1 MSFDMSRNTFNPFK
15 DYSGVVMEQGRVQT
29 DADWNE
35 LLAEESRRARA
46 GALDALGHVF
56 YPTTTPYAFL
66 IAASTT
72 GTTNSVNIG
81 LGRVYLDGI
90 LVENHGPHTTAVW
103 DPALDELSNTPQ
115 PLPATLAPLDST
127 NSIPFTSQP
136 NQPGATQPTG
146 DGPYLAYHDA
156 WQRPVTFIE
165 DPELIDPAIGIDT
178 TGRLQTAWQVKLM
191 PMTESSVPGTV
202 ATPTPGSGFE
212 PGETVTQTGSSA
224 TAVVVG
230 TVPASGPMIVT
241 SISGTPVATGAWTGQ
256 SSGAVFNPTAA
267 PATVTWSCETPDSAI
282 PWPATSGWL
291 SNDLISSGPSGPCCL
306 TTGTGYTGQENQFYR
321 VEIHTSG
328 GAQGAGATFKWSRE
342 NASVQ
347 TSVTAIGTGTNTQQ
361 SPTTVLTVQRLGRDQ
376 VLGFKSGDWIEITGQ
391 TLDDNC
397 QPGELAKIDFVTPS
411 SMTITLTAPLA
422 STPPSTDR
430 YTRIIRWDQK
440 GKIYDSDNNLYIDLD
455 AIGSGGVPKGVSGI
469 PIPPAGTKVQLENG
483 IVVSFGLTLANGNFL
498 PMNYW
503 NFAARTADG
512 KIDPLDQAPPRGIY
526 HHFTKLAIVTFGAS
540 AGASNCRTTTSSATD
555 CGCCCTYT
563 VGTGGAYGT
572 IQQAVDAVTKTGGE
586 ICLLAGDFYENVTIS
601 KKRNLVIHGCGAQTH
616 VYSAS
621 LNPSNPAP
629 AGGSGASSSTLTAVF
644 TLEDCEN
651 IEFREFCINAD
662 VEDIGILMEIKPDS
676 DQRSIYEYLTSNE
689 DILLEGLTV
698 TASAMPA
705 IVARNVHKLHIDR
718 SIVTMRNV
726 ETIYPAV
733 CLSGSE
739 LYFDRNTVTVSTIE
753 DLSISRADG
762 SEPLEADNTYPVGSL
777 QLFKYRA
784 CGGIQIGGPSK
795 DIFITENTVT
805 GGARN
810 GITMGNFIVVSTKG
824 LGLDNGTFTGVM
836 TEPESACSTGG
847 SGGLQNPGGSGSAI
861 TTNIGA
867 GGLIENLLIARNV
880 ITSFGMSGIGPVGFF
895 DLNTSLEIISLV
907 NVSIVANVI
916 AHTFER
922 RMQAFDSERSKFGYG
937 AISLP
942 DVQNLAIRDNTVTD
956 FGYSPGAEV
965 CGVFVLHGEGVEI
978 SRNVIRETR
987 DLTAARTEIQGSYG
1001 GMRGGIYLYLVTPTT
1016 LDTSSSSA
1024 WIKAGETVNTV
1035 TDNLSTPRYTPGF
1048 PALRAADNQVRMA
1061 LGMALHAAG
1070 LGPFSIVDNHFST
1083 GGTAIVKSDAVAGLD
1098 FNAADSTSL
1107 DTFAGAMTV
1116 GILNLGISLELA
1128 GLFLRF
1134 EDILAARDGSD
1145 YRVSPSNLADASNG
1159 TVLFTN
1165 NVCQLEGRVNAI
1177 RGIASVAIASLDH
1190 VLFSNN
1196 QLWVDGPELTALVD
1210 ALVLGFSLQF
1220 TNNRL
1225 EEAVPFGVVYSGV
1238 TLGILNFTTHNIATY
1253 CLEAA
1258 AVNKWKQ
1265 DTPNFVL
1272 IDDALRHQTVMES
1285 PM

>member
-1 MSFDMSRNTFNPFK
+1 MSFDASRFTFNPFK

-35 LLAEESRRARA
+35 LLAEDSRRARA
-46 GALDALGHVF
+46 GTLDALGHVF
-56 YPTTTPYAFL
+56 YPPTTPYAFQ

-81 LGRVYLDGI
+81 LGRIYLDGI
-90 LVENHGPHTTAVW
+90 LVENHGPHKTAVW

-115 PLPATLAPLDST
+115 PPPATLIPLDST

-136 NQPGATQPTG
+136 HKPGATVRSG
-146 DGPYLAYHDA
+146 NGPYLVYLDA
-156 WQRPVTFIE
+156 WQRAVTYIE
-165 DPELIDPAIGIDT
+165 DPGLIDPAIGIDT
-178 TGRLQTAWQVKLM
+178 TGRVQTAWQVNLM
-191 PMTESSVPGTV
+191 PMTESSIPGTV

-224 TAVVVG
+224 TAVVVVA
-230 TVPASGPMIVT
+230 VPASGPMIVT
-241 SISGTPVATGAWTGQ
+241 SINGTPLATAAWTGK
-256 SSGAVFNPTAA
+256 SSGAVFNPTAV
-267 PATVTWSCETPDSAI
+267 PATVTWSCSTPDSAI

-291 SNDLISSGPSGPCCL
+291 SNGLISSGPSGPCCL

-321 VEIHTSG
+321 VEIHTPG
-328 GAQGAGATFKWSRE
+328 AAQGAGATFKWSRE

-347 TSVTAIGTGTNTQQ
+347 TTVTAVGTGTNTQG
-361 SPTTVLTVQRLGRDQ
+361 SPTTVLTVQSLGRDQ
-376 VLGFKSGDWIEITGQ
+376 VLGFQSGDWIEITGQ

-411 SMTITLTAPLA
+411 SMTITLTAPLT

-440 GKIYDSDNNLYIDLD
+440 GKIYDSNNNLYIDLD
-455 AIGSGGVPKGVSGI
+455 ATGSGGLPNGVSGI
-469 PIPPAGTKVQLENG
+469 PVPPAGTKVQLENG

-498 PMNYW
+498 PLNYW

-512 KIDPLDQAPPRGIY
+512 KIEHLDQAPPRGIY

-540 AGASNCRTTTSSATD
+540 AGATNCRTTTSTSTE
-555 CGCCCTYT
+555 CGCCCTYS
-563 VGTGGAYGT
+563 VGTGGTYST
-572 IQQAVDAVTKTGGE
+572 IQQAIDALTKTGGE

-601 KKRNLVIHGCGAQTH
+601 NKRNVVIHGCGAQTN

-621 LNPSNPAP
+621 LNPSNPP
-629 AGGSGASSSTLTAVF
+629 AAGGSGGSGASGSALTAVF
-644 TLEDCEN
+644 TVEDCEN
-651 IEFREFCINAD
+651 IEFREFSITAD
-662 VEDIGILMEIKPDS
+662 KEDIGILMDRKADLNQS
-676 DQRSIYEYLTSNE
+676 VYEYLTSNE
-689 DILLEGLTV
+689 DIVLKELTV
-698 TASAMPA
+698 TACVMPA
-705 IVARNVHKLHIDR
+705 IVARNVHKLHIER
-718 SIVTMRNV
+718 NTVTMRNV
-726 ETIYPAV
+726 ETIFSAV
-733 CLSGSE
+733 YLSGKE
-739 LYFDRNTVTVSTIE
+739 LYFDRNTVTVSTS
-753 DLSISRADG
+753 DDSIVRR
-762 SEPLEADNTYPVGSL
+762 EALVVDNPDPVGSL
-777 QLFKYRA
+777 NLFKYRA
-784 CGGIQIGGPSK
+784 CGGIQIAGPSK
-795 DIFITENTVT
+795 DIFITENTLT

-810 GITMGNFIVVSTKG
+810 GITLGNFIELSSQ
-824 LGLDNGTFTGVM
+824 GLDNGTLTGVM
-836 TEPESACSTGG
+836 TELESACSSGG
-847 SGGLQNPGGSGSAI
+847 SGQLQNPGGSSSSN
-861 TTNIGA
+861 TVNIGA
-867 GGLIENLLIARNV
+867 GALIENVLIARNV

-895 DLNTSLEIISLV
+895 DLRTSLEIISLV

-922 RMQAFDSERSKFGYG
+922 RMQAFDSTRSKFGYG

-956 FGYSPGAEV
+956 FGYSPCAEV
-965 CGVFVLHGEGVEI
+965 CGVFVLHGEGIEI

-987 DLTAARTEIQGSYG
+987 DLTTAPTEVQGSYG
-1001 GMRGGIYLYLVTPTT
+1001 GMRGGIYLYLVTPIT

-1024 WIKAGETVNTV
+1024 WIKADETVNTGAI
-1035 TDNLSTPRYTPGF
+1035 DSLSTPRYAPGF
-1048 PALRAADNQVRMA
+1048 PALRAAENQVRMA
-1061 LGMALHAAG
+1061 LGMALYAAG

-1083 GGTAIVKSDAVAGLD
+1083 GGTAIVKSDAVARLD

-1107 DTFAGAMTV
+1107 GTFAGAMTV
-1116 GILNLGISLELA
+1116 GILNLGISIELA
-1128 GLFLRF
+1128 GLSLLY
-1134 EDILAARDGSD
+1134 EDILAAKDSST
-1145 YRVSPSNLADASNG
+1145 YSVSPSNLADASNG

-1165 NVCQLEGRVNAI
+1165 NICQLEARVNAI

-1196 QLWVDGPELTALVD
+1196 QLWVDGPPLTALTD
-1210 ALVLGFSLQF
+1210 ALLFGFSLQA

-1225 EEAVPFGVVYSGV
+1225 QEAILYCVVFSGV

-1258 AVNKWKQ
+1258 AVNTWKQ

-1272 IDDALRHQTVMES
+1272 FDTLCTKRQL
-1285 PM
+1285 P

>member
-1 MSFDMSRNTFNPFK
+1 MAFDTSRSTFDPFK
-15 DYSGVVMEQGRVQT
+15 NYSGVVMEQGRVQT

-35 LLAEESRRARA
+35 QLAEDSRRVRA
-46 GALDALGHVF
+46 GTLDALGHVF
-56 YPTTTPYAFL
+56 FPPTTPYAFL
-66 IAASTT
+66 IAASTS
-72 GTTNSVNIG
+72 GTTNSVDIG
-81 LGRVYLDGI
+81 LGRMYLDGL
-90 LVENHGPHTTAVW
+90 LVENHGPHKTAVW

-115 PLPATLAPLDST
+115 PPPATLAPLDST

-136 NQPGATQPTG
+136 YQPGATLPSG
-146 DGPYLAYHDA
+146 DGPYLAYLDA

-178 TGRLQTAWQVKLM
+178 TGRLQTAWQVELM
-191 PMTESSVPGTV
+191 PMTESSIPGTV

-212 PGETVTQTGSSA
+212 PGETVTQTGSNA

-230 TVPASGPMIVT
+230 TVPASGPMVVT
-241 SISGTPVATGAWTGQ
+241 SITGTPVATGAWTGQ
-256 SSGAVFNPTAA
+256 SSGAVFNPTAV

-321 VEIHTSG
+321 VEIHNPG

-347 TSVTAIGTGTNTQQ
+347 TTVTAIGTGNNTEHN
-361 SPTTVLTVQRLGRDQ
+361 PTTVLTVQSLGRDQ
-376 VLGFKSGDWIEITGQ
+376 VLGFQAGDWIEITGQ
-391 TLDDNC
+391 TLDDNS

-411 SMTITLTAPLA
+411 NMTITLTAPLT

-430 YTRIIRWDQK
+430 YIRIIRWDQK
-440 GKIYDSDNNLYIDLD
+440 GKIYDSNNNLYIDLD
-455 AIGSGGVPKGVSGI
+455 AIGSGGVPNGVSGI
-469 PIPPAGTKVQLENG
+469 PVPPAGTKIQLENG
-483 IVVSFGLTLANGNFL
+483 IVVSFGLTQANGNFL

-512 KIDPLDQAPPRGIY
+512 KIDVLDEAPPRGIY

-540 AGASNCRTTTSSATD
+540 AGASNCRATTSSATD

-563 VGTGGAYGT
+563 VGKGGTYGT

-586 ICLLAGDFYENVTIS
+586 ICLLAGNFYENVTIS

-629 AGGSGASSSTLTAVF
+629 PGGSGASSSTLTAVF

-651 IEFREFCINAD
+651 IEFREFSVTAD
-662 VEDIGILMEIKPDS
+662 REDIGILMDRQPDPNS
-676 DQRSIYEYLTSNE
+676 PVYEYLTSNE

-705 IVARNVHKLHIDR
+705 IVARNVQKLHIDR

-726 ETIYPAV
+726 ETIFPAV
-733 CLSGSE
+733 YLSGSE
-739 LYFDRNTVTVSTIE
+739 LYFDRNTVTVSTSE
-753 DLSISRADG
+753 DLIISRADG
-762 SEPLEADNTYPVGSL
+762 SELLDVDSAYPVGSL
-777 QLFKYRA
+777 QVFKYRA

-795 DIFITENTVT
+795 NIFVTENTLT

-810 GITMGNFIVVSTKG
+810 GITLGNFIELSSQ
-824 LGLDNGTFTGVM
+824 GLDNGTLTGLMV
-836 TEPESACSTGG
+836 ELESVCS
-847 SGGLQNPGGSGSAI
+847 SGGTGLLPNPSGPGSSD
-861 TTNIGA
+861 TPKIGA

-895 DLNTSLEIISLV
+895 DLHASLEIISLV
-907 NVSIVANVI
+907 NVSIIANVV

-922 RMQAFDSERSKFGYG
+922 RMQAFDSSQSKFGYG

-942 DVQNLAIRDNTVTD
+942 DVQNLAIRDNTITD

-965 CGVFVLHGEGVEI
+965 CGTFVLHGEGVEI

-987 DLTAARTEIQGSYG
+987 DLTTAPTELQGSYG
-1001 GMRGGIYLYLVTPTT
+1001 GMRGGIYLYLVTPIT

-1024 WIKAGETVNTV
+1024 WIKASKPG
-1035 TDNLSTPRYTPGF
+1035 TDQVSTPRYTPGF
-1048 PALRAADNQVRMA
+1048 PALRVAENQVRMA
-1061 LGMALHAAG
+1061 LGMALYAAG

-1083 GGTAIVKSDAVAGLD
+1083 GGTAVVQSDAVAGLNY
-1098 FNAADSTSL
+1098 NAPDPTSL
-1107 DTFAGAMTV
+1107 GTFAGAMTV
-1116 GILNLGISLELA
+1116 GILNLGLAIELA
-1128 GLFLRF
+1128 GLLILF
-1134 EDILAARDGSD
+1134 EDILAARSGSD
-1145 YRVSPSNLADASNG
+1145 YKVSPGNLADASNG

-1165 NVCQLEGRVNAI
+1165 NICQLESRVNSV
-1177 RGIASVAIASLDH
+1177 RGIASVVIASLDH

-1196 QLWVDGPELTALVD
+1196 QLWVDGPPITALMD
-1210 ALVLGFSLQF
+1210 VLLFGVSLQA

-1225 EEAVPFGVVYSGV
+1225 QEAILYCVVFSGV
-1238 TLGILNFTTHNIATY
+1238 TLGILNFTTQNIATY
-1253 CLEAA
+1253 CLEVAA
-1258 AVNKWKQ
+1258 NSKWKQ

-1272 IDDALRHQTVMES
+1272 FNTLCPNQ
-1285 PM
+1285 